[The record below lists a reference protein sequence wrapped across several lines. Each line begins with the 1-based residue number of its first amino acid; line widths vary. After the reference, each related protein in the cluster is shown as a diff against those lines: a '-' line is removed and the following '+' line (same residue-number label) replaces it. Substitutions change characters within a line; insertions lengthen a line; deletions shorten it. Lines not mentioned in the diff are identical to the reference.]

1 MKVFQLLFALL
12 IFLFASTLAFGQ
24 NKGAG
29 FGVKGGLN
37 YNTSG
42 KYFQDAE
49 SIWKNPG
56 ASSGYHFGAFYKF
69 GNYDLYLR
77 PELLF
82 TQTKF
87 DTGNG
92 TAELSRIDAP
102 VMIGLHF
109 FEIISVM
116 AGPSFHFTLSD
127 NYTSTI
133 EGTAND
139 PLRFGYQFGLG
150 LNVGPIGLDLRY
162 EREFNDQKI
171 NFDRVFGGTTDFK
184 SQQVI
189 LGLSFQF

>member
-1 MKVFQLLFALL
+1 MKKILL
-12 IFLFASTLAFGQ
+12 ILFLISGVFTLTQAQ

-29 FGVKGGLN
+29 FGIKGGLN

-56 ASSGYHFGAFYKF
+56 ASSGYHLGAFYKF
-69 GNYDLYLR
+69 GNYDLFLR

-82 TQTKF
+82 TQSQF

-92 TAELSRIDAP
+92 TAELSRLDAP
-102 VMIGLHF
+102 VMVGLHF
-109 FEIISVM
+109 FEIISVL
-116 AGPSFHFTLSD
+116 AGPSFHYTLSD
-127 NYTSTI
+127 NFSSQI
-133 EGTAND
+133 EGVSND
-139 PLRFGYQFGLG
+139 PLRMGYQFGLG
-150 LNVGPIGLDLRY
+150 LNIGPIGLDLRY

-184 SQQVI
+184 SEQVI
-189 LGLSFQF
+189 LSLAFQF